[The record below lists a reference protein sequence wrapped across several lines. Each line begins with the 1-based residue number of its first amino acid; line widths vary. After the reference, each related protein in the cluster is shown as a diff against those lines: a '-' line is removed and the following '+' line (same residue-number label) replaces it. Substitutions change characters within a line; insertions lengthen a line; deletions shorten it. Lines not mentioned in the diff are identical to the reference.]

1 MQKPPWRGTGPDSRI
16 LTDDNLII
24 PCPALPRPAHPRS
37 GKDALLLDMAEI
49 RRHGKTQLR
58 ELLDELKQFDR
69 CVRRDGLG

>member
-1 MQKPPWRGTGPDSRI
+1 MPGPAD
-16 LTDDNLII
+16 
-24 PCPALPRPAHPRS
+24 PHS

-69 CVRRDGLG
+69 CVRCGVRGMG